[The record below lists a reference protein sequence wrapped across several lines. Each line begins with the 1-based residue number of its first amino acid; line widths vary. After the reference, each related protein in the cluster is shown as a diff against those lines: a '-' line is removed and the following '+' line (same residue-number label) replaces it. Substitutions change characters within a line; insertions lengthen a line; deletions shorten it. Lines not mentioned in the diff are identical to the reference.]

1 MKWFART
8 PKPRNLRYT
17 RFWDYFFILV
27 PAVLVALP
35 AVGMLL
41 VTPTIKTTA
50 IEDFKEVL
58 LAFSTGIITLTAVYV
73 GAALQNQR
81 EREKAL
87 HQIRHETTK
96 QYREYIL
103 DLMRIGKRWELQQQ
117 VGGYEEQQFLDI
129 TNQLIDALPP
139 TEEFSAIDDPTCSQA
154 VDQAIKEGLN
164 YWMYQYDPDKKP
176 SREDL
181 RKIYRTAL
189 TQLDF
194 YASGL

>member
-1 MKWFART
+1 MKWFNRT

-17 RFWDYFFILV
+17 RFWDYFFILI
-27 PAVLVALP
+27 PAVFVALP

-41 VTPTIKTTA
+41 ITPSIQTTA
-50 IEDFKEVL
+50 IEDFKEVI

-81 EREKAL
+81 ERENAL
-87 HQIRHETTK
+87 HQIRYETTK

-117 VGGYEEQQFLDI
+117 LGGYEEQQFLDI
-129 TNQLIDALPP
+129 TNQLINGLPP
-139 TEEFSAIDDPTCSQA
+139 TEEFSAIDDSICSQA
-154 VDQAIKEGLN
+154 VDEAIKEGLN
-164 YWMYQYDPDKKP
+164 YWMYQSDPDKKP
-176 SREDL
+176 SRENL
-181 RKIYRTAL
+181 REIYRTAL